1 VVSGSIITKILA
13 GVAALVAGV
22 VLLAGAATAGVT
34 ALLTPAGSGGVGT
47 GMPAGSGRL
56 EPASAS
62 ASSIPAGYLALY
74 QHAATGCPG
83 LGWTVLAAIGTVE
96 SDNGQSA
103 APGVHSGA
111 NSAGA
116 QGPMQFEPA
125 TFAAYARPVPA
136 GGADPPSPY
145 DPADAIYAA
154 ARYVCASGAAGG
166 RDLPGAIYAYNHD
179 PAYVTTVLA
188 LAAHY
193 TQPNQPATPAATAV
207 GYARSQLGVPYRWGG
222 PAVGYARS
230 QLGVP
235 YRWGGDGNGGFDCS
249 GLTQAAYSAAGVQ
262 LPRTAQQQY
271 DAGPHLPTGTPLQPG
286 DLLFYGT
293 SPADITHV
301 GIATDTH
308 GTMADAP
315 HTGAVVRTEPDW
327 PDLIGA
333 TRPGT

>member
-1 VVSGSIITKILA
+1 VVSGSITTKILA

-34 ALLTPAGSGGVGT
+34 ALLTPTGSGGVES
-47 GMPAGSGRL
+47 GMPAGSGGW
-56 EPASAS
+56 EPAAAS
-62 ASSIPAGYLALY
+62 ASSIPAGYRALY

-136 GGADPPSPY
+136 GGANPPSPY
-145 DPADAIYAA
+145 DPVDAIYAA
-154 ARYVCASGAAGG
+154 ARYLCASGAAGG

-179 PAYVTTVLA
+179 PAYVTTILA
-188 LAAHY
+188 LAARY
-193 TQPNQPATPAATAV
+193 TQPNQPAAPAAIAV
-207 GYARSQLGVPYRWGG
+207 GYV
-222 PAVGYARS
+222 RS

>member
-1 VVSGSIITKILA
+1 VAAASRRVVSGSITTKILA

-34 ALLTPAGSGGVGT
+34 ALLTPTGTGGAATGVPAGSGG
-47 GMPAGSGRL
+47 R
-56 EPASAS
+56 EPTSAS
-62 ASSIPAGYLALY
+62 ASSIPAGYRALY
-74 QHAATGCPG
+74 QHAATSCPG

-103 APGVHSGA
+103 ALGVHSGA
-111 NSAGA
+111 NNAGA

-154 ARYVCASGAAGG
+154 ARYLCASGAAGG

-179 PAYVTTVLA
+179 PAYVTTILA
-188 LAAHY
+188 LAAHH
-193 TQPNQPATPAATAV
+193 TQPNQPAAPAATAV
-207 GYARSQLGVPYRWGG
+207 A
-222 PAVGYARS
+222 YARS

-249 GLTQAAYSAAGVQ
+249 GLTQAAYTAAGVQ